1 MLVKRISNKNSGFTL
16 IELIITIAIVSILS
30 AIILVNVNSYVEDAQ
45 YATDITNLRTLNSI
59 TAFYR
64 VTQDENDPFI
74 DDSNSSSELMDVLVD
89 NGLLSNPV
97 LTQTADTTFLWSF
110 DGMAWYFIEGDVFY
124 TISDSDGLYVS
135 NAALG
140 WLQGSYTGTEKNVL
154 LLSEM
159 SGNLIKELQQ
169 DIFKN
174 KGLTSFVFQTPS
186 SVTRIHARAFYNNE
200 LSTIVFPETLKR
212 IDLWAFRDNNL
223 TEITLPQSVTT
234 VEQNAFANNNITKIT
249 VGSQLNTIGTTAF
262 GTNHAGF
269 VDAYQAGGAGTY
281 VFINGAWIKQ

>member
-1 MLVKRISNKNSGFTL
+1 MLSKRISKKKSGFTL
-16 IELIITIAIVSILS
+16 IELIITIAIVSVLS
-30 AIILVNVNSYVEDAQ
+30 LVLLFSLNSYIRDAQ
-45 YATDITNLRTLNSI
+45 YSTDMINLRTLNNV
-59 TAFYR
+59 TLYYR
-64 VTQDENDPFI
+64 ISLEESDPFTN
-74 DDSNSSSELMDVLVD
+74 DSNSSSELMDVLID
-89 NGLLSNPV
+89 NGLLSSAV
-97 LTQTADTTFLWSF
+97 LTQTENTSYLWSF
-110 DGMAWYFIEGDVFY
+110 DGMAWYYIEGDVFY
-124 TISDSDGLYVS
+124 TILDTDGLSVL

-140 WLQGSYTGTEKNVL
+140 WLQGSYTGTEKDVL

-159 SGNLIKELQQ
+159 NGKLIKELQQ

-269 VDAYQAGGAGTY
+269 VDAYTLGGAGTY
-281 VFINGAWIKQ
+281 IYTNGVWVKQ